1 MIQSPP
7 TPLSIA
13 FFALFALLWF
23 NVSSTAPAQTPPTN
37 AFATIIRPLFQERC
51 FACHGALKQEA
62 SLRLDTVTSIL
73 QGSDNG
79 PIVDSAHPDNS
90 PLLERLTTTDLTTRM
105 PPEGHP
111 LSSSQLESIR
121 SWIKSKPTPPVND
134 HPDPSP
140 SEHWAYKRIARP
152 TLPTSIIHNCSNPID
167 QLILAQLEK
176 HSLTPRPLADP
187 ATRLRRLHLDLVGLP
202 PSPELLQ
209 SFLDNPTQLAYEKV
223 ALQLLSSPQ
232 YGERWG
238 RHWMDVWRYADW
250 FGRRYV
256 PDVWNSAPQIW
267 RWRDWI
273 IHSLNTD
280 KGYDQMVRE
289 MLAADEVT
297 PNSPADTVATGFLIR
312 NWYALNPNDW
322 MRSNVEHTAK
332 AFLGLTFQC
341 AHCHDHKYDPISQED
356 YFRFRAFFEPLAIR
370 QDRVNGEPDPGP
382 FQEYEYSALRK
393 VQRLGMVSTFD
404 KSPEAPTWFY
414 THGDE
419 RNRLTNRD
427 PIQPGVPDF
436 LSTFFTPPTPQS
448 LPPPAYYPGLLP
460 EIRQTLKDSLE
471 TKAIFARK
479 ALAEAHNE
487 SNKLQ
492 SSSAYQIALDQLQT
506 AEQQLAL
513 NNQST
518 DAPTSFPPLA
528 GRNSLLLNATSGRR
542 MIYRSLPEITNE
554 LSSAVISF
562 DVAVL
567 SKAHFN
573 FQLTR
578 DNTQGLTATFVGF
591 ENGEIRA
598 YQPSSFNEFSI
609 AKIENHQEPSKFHV
623 ELTISIPTDQCLLT
637 IVSLDKQ
644 TPIAKDVPIAL
655 NHWNPFQDLTKGI
668 LFDARPG
675 ALAAIDN
682 IRIDAITQNANPN
695 PTLLEIDFES
705 PQFKSESDVTTYPHW
720 QSLSFSSP
728 PADSKIVASIPTP
741 AALGQSHHLAQS
753 KRIAS
758 LPQLVIQSAEAQ
770 VEAVQAEL
778 EALAATIQADDAKF
792 FPDPSVL
799 PLSSAS
805 ELASR
810 ATTLQRIAQWK
821 LSQAATLTAEVDVA
835 KAESK
840 PTSDSQR
847 EKEIQTALAQWNA
860 ARTNNEKVRERV
872 DDKASD
878 NYQPLTRTYP
888 TTSTGRRQAL
898 AEWITH
904 RDNPLSAR
912 VAVNHIWT
920 RHFHKPLVPTMFDFG
935 RNAPLPLQR
944 ELLDWLA
951 AELIESNWSMKHIHF
966 LIVTSEAF
974 QRLSSNGSPSAAHES
989 AIALDPDNHLY
1000 WKMNTGRME
1009 AEIIR
1014 DTVLHISG
1022 SLDQQLGGQEL
1033 ENNLSFTT
1041 YRRSVY
1047 YSCQPEEDGKS
1058 PLGQLFDGPDPTDCY
1073 RRTRT
1078 VIPQQ
1083 ALALTNSPLIH
1094 EAAIKLQSHM
1104 KKTLTDIHDPEAF
1117 VPAAYRSILSR
1128 DPTAEETKLCTNFL
1142 SPPDTQPTIETLQQQ
1157 QISLLRVLFNHNDF
1171 ITIR

>member
-7 TPLSIA
+7 TPLSI
-13 FFALFALLWF
+13 FFSAIFALLWF
-23 NVSSTAPAQTPPTN
+23 YVTSTAPAQTPSTN

-73 QGSDNG
+73 QGSDSG
-79 PIVDSAHPDNS
+79 PIFDSTHPDKS
-90 PLLERLTTTDLTTRM
+90 PLLERLTTTDLSTRM

-111 LSSSQLESIR
+111 LSSIQIESIR
-121 SWIKSKPTPPVND
+121 SWIESDPTPALND

-140 SEHWAYKRIARP
+140 SEHWSYKSITRP
-152 TLPTSIIHNCSNPID
+152 PLPTSIIHNCNNPID
-167 QLILAQLEK
+167 QFILAQLEK
-176 HSLTPRPLADP
+176 RAITPLPLADP

-202 PSPELLQ
+202 PSPEQLR
-209 SFLDNPTQLAYEKV
+209 SFLENPTQPAYENI

-238 RHWMDVWRYADW
+238 RHWMDIWRYADW

-297 PNSPADTVATGFLIR
+297 PTSPEDTVATGFLIR

-370 QDRVNGEPDPGP
+370 QDLVRGEPDPGP
-382 FQEYEYSALRK
+382 FQDYEYSTLRK
-393 VQRLGMVSTFD
+393 VQRHGMVSTFD
-404 KSPEAPTWFY
+404 KSTEAPTWFY
-414 THGDE
+414 TNGDE
-419 RNRLTNRD
+419 RNRLTERG
-427 PIQPGVPDF
+427 PIQPGVPNF
-436 LSTFFTPPTPQS
+436 LNTFFTPPTPRA
-448 LPPPAYYPGLLP
+448 LPPAAYYPGLLP
-460 EIRQTLKDSLE
+460 KIRQTLKDSLE
-471 TKAIFARK
+471 TKAILARQ
-479 ALAEAHNE
+479 ALTEAHSE

-492 SSSAYQIALDQLQT
+492 SSPAQQRALDQLQT

-513 NNQST
+513 NIQST
-518 DAPTSFPPLA
+518 ESPTSFPPLA

-542 MIYRSLPEITNE
+542 MIYRSLPEITDE
-554 LSSAVISF
+554 LSSVVISF
-562 DVAVL
+562 DVAIL

-578 DNTQGLTATFVGF
+578 DNTQGLTASFVGF

-598 YQPSSFNEFSI
+598 YQPNSFNEFTI
-609 AKIENHQEPSKFHV
+609 AKFEEQPDPTSFHV
-623 ELTISIPTDQCLLT
+623 ELAVSIPADQCLLT
-637 IVSLDKQ
+637 IVSLVNQ

-655 NHWNPFQDLTKGI
+655 NRWNPFQDLTKGI

-682 IRIDAITQNANPN
+682 IRIDTPAQSTTNSN
-695 PTLLEIDFES
+695 LLDINFES
-705 PQFKSESDVTTYPHW
+705 PQFSPDSDVTTDPHW
-720 QSLSFSSP
+720 QSLSFSLL
-728 PADSKIVASIPTP
+728 PADSKIVASIPTLR
-741 AALGQSHHLAQS
+741 ALAQS
-753 KRIAS
+753 KQLAQSQRIAS
-758 LPQLVIQSAEAQ
+758 LPQLIIQSAEAQ

-792 FPDPSVL
+792 FPDPSAL
-799 PLSSAS
+799 QRSSAT
-805 ELASR
+805 ELAAR
-810 ATTLQRIAQWK
+810 ATTLQRLGQWK
-821 LSQAATLTAEVDVA
+821 SSQAAALTAEAAVA
-835 KAESK
+835 EAESK
-840 PTSDSQR
+840 PTSDPQR
-847 EKEIQTALAQWNA
+847 EKEIETAFAQWTTARGNA
-860 ARTNNEKVRERV
+860 EKEHARLNE
-872 DDKASD
+872 KASD
-878 NYQPLTRTYP
+878 NYQPITRSYP

-904 RDNPLSAR
+904 RDNPLPAR

-935 RNAPLPLQR
+935 RNAPPPHQR

-951 AELIESNWSMKHIHF
+951 AELIDSNWSMKHIHF

-974 QRLSSNGSPSAAHES
+974 QRRSFNGSPSAAHES

-1014 DTVLHISG
+1014 DSVLHISKA
-1022 SLDQQLGGQEL
+1022 LDQQIGGQEL

-1094 EAAIKLQSHM
+1094 EAALNLQRHLE
-1104 KKTLTDIHDPEAF
+1104 KTLTDIHDPKVF

-1128 DPTAEETKLCTNFL
+1128 DPTADEMKLCTNFL
-1142 SPPDTQPTIETLQQQ
+1142 FPPNIQPAIETLQQQ